1 MYIIYY
7 LKFKTMKNLVK
18 NGFYGAAWIALI
30 GLNSANAAVDLWGWN
45 VDSRLKW
52 TETTIDKVIQNWLA
66 YLVTFLYLVAI
77 IMMIWW
83 AFNVLTAGGDEEK
96 EKKWKT
102 ILMQAVAWIIVVFIA
117 NSVIS
122 WVITWLFG
130 AAG

>member
-83 AFNVLTAGGDEEK
+83 AFNILTAGGDEEK
-96 EKKWKT
+96 VKKWKT